1 VLAIWFGLFLIT
13 CACVCGCD
21 SNGPKVSGLGLLN
34 SRNFFVDDI
43 VDIEIPYD
51 PALGVE
57 WRLTSYDSLMLQLV
71 ERPRVVPGK
80 REGEFFAVTR
90 FRARTPGEVE
100 VVFERTRPEA
110 RKDNDKKFKI
120 TIFER

>member
-1 VLAIWFGLFLIT
+1 
-13 CACVCGCD
+13 VCGCD

-57 WRLTSYDSLMLQLV
+57 WRLISYDSLMLQLV
-71 ERPRVVPGK
+71 ERPRVVPGS
-80 REGEFFAVTR
+80 RAGELFAVTR
-90 FRARTPGEVE
+90 FRARTPGYVE
-100 VVFERTRPEA
+100 VVFERVRPGA
-110 RKDNDKKFKI
+110 GKDTDRKLKI
-120 TIFER
+120 IIFER